1 MATNEKAIQESKSW
15 DKNLWLLT
23 GALGILWVA
32 SIVIFGW
39 YIILITLVS
48 VLVSLAF
55 DATFAYFKKQPLDK
69 GWLLFPLVFSL
80 MLPPSVPLW
89 VAGVGAGFGNLF
101 AKQLFGGYGKT
112 IFHPSAV
119 GIMFLTISF
128 PAIMFGWF
136 DPSIHGAFN
145 PFAEGS
151 EAILIA
157 STPLH
162 QLNQGGVTSY
172 ALSELLLGFVPGNNG
187 ETFGLLIILLGLGLI
202 GLKVIDWK
210 FPVSILVSY
219 FGISIIFELFGAVG
233 GTIPSMFTGTL
244 LFGSFFLATD
254 PANAPK
260 NAKAIF
266 VYGFGIALITFVI
279 RNFATFAEGFVFALI
294 IMSSV
299 GALVEGYFENKEAKA

>member
-1 MATNEKAIQESKSW
+1 MATEEKAVQESSSF
-15 DKNLWLLT
+15 DKKLWLLT
-23 GALGILWVA
+23 GALGIIWIA

-39 YIILITLVS
+39 YVILITLVS

-55 DATFAYFKKQPLDK
+55 DATFAYFKKQKLDK

-101 AKQLFGGYGKT
+101 AKQLFGGYGRT

-119 GIMFLTISF
+119 GIMFITISF

-136 DPSIHGAFN
+136 DPSIVTGFN
-145 PFAEGS
+145 PFSEGS
-151 EAILIA
+151 EALLIA

-172 ALSELLLGFVPGNNG
+172 AITDLLLGFVPGNIG
-187 ETFGLLIILLGLGLI
+187 ETFGLLIILLGSLLI

-219 FGISIIFELFGAVG
+219 LLIALTFELFGATG
-233 GTIPSMFTGTL
+233 GSIPSMFTGTL

-254 PANAPK
+254 EANAPK
-260 NAKAIF
+260 NLKAII

-279 RNFATFAEGFVFALI
+279 RYFATFAEGFVFALI

-299 GALVEGYFENKEAKA
+299 GALAEGYFTSKEETA